1 VTSAQLTCSWWLST
15 SGAGRS
21 DENHLTKDFTVFQT
35 NRLSQQLPTTVL
47 YWLANSRRFVYR
59 EVLSVIR
66 IVYTSTPVITI
77 STSVSASANHR
88 RVYVWRYPDDE
99 YLEDCCGA
107 TVIPGFEKVKVWGA
121 MRHGKLSKLIIL
133 PESKGQ
139 GKINAKEYC
148 DVIMDGEFFDCWQ
161 EGSEEL

>member
-35 NRLSQQLPTTVL
+35 NRLPQQLPTTVL
-47 YWLANSRRFVYR
+47 YWLANSRRIVYR

-77 STSVSASANHR
+77 STSVSVQQEQPPQENTQIMNIHMNIDSLLFKRNSYDIYSIRKA
-88 RVYVWRYPDDE
+88 
-99 YLEDCCGA
+99 CQ
-107 TVIPGFEKVKVWGA
+107 KQQK
-121 MRHGKLSKLIIL
+121 
-133 PESKGQ
+133 
-139 GKINAKEYC
+139 KEFTL
-148 DVIMDGEFFDCWQ
+148 MN
-161 EGSEEL
+161 